1 MIQPFVHKRDI
12 GIEPNGGGGES
23 GLIGRPSGTYLR
35 DDAASAFVRK
45 IGIVGAVFDATSTTR
60 YDCTTRTTTGS
71 SAIGQVSV
79 AGNAT
84 SRLLVNHRR

>member
-35 DDAASAFVRK
+35 DDAATHFFEDRHCWRGHIASLVLL
-45 IGIVGAVFDATSTTR
+45 GLS
-60 YDCTTRTTTGS
+60 GS
-71 SAIGQVSV
+71 V
-79 AGNAT
+79 
-84 SRLLVNHRR
+84 